1 ITLTVHGQIGT
12 AQNSTVPVVI
22 GAATSWSV
30 GTVTAAMNI
39 VFVGIQAVTV
49 RLQFPVFQLVQIPVA
64 VLIGTVIDLS
74 LFLTSWAQT
83 DSYLLQWVV
92 TIIGAITLGVG
103 VYVEVKPKLLY
114 LPGEGLVITLSQVT
128 GIRFGTMKQLMDW
141 SLVLISAVLSL

>member
-1 ITLTVHGQIGT
+1 
-12 AQNSTVPVVI
+12 
-22 GAATSWSV
+22 AATSWAM

-39 VFVGIQAVTV
+39 VFVGIQALVL
-49 RLQFPVFQLVQIPVA
+49 RRQFPVLQLVQIPVA
-64 VLIGTVIDLS
+64 VLFGTVIDLS
-74 LFLTSWAQT
+74 LFLTSWAKT

-128 GIRFGTMKQLMDW
+128 GIRLDRK
-141 SLVLISAVLSL
+141 SVV

>member
-1 ITLTVHGQIGT
+1 TSKAVAPTMVPVRRWLTYIFGVCSMWVGVALAVQGQLGT
-12 AQNSTVPVVI
+12 APISTFRDVI
-22 GAATSWSV
+22 GGAPSCSV

-39 VFVGIQAVTV
+39 LFVGIQALIL
-49 RLQFPVFQLVQIPVA
+49 RRQFPVFQLVQIPVA
-64 VLIGTVIDLS
+64 VLFGTVIDLS

-114 LPGEGLVITLSQVT
+114 LP
-128 GIRFGTMKQLMDW
+128 
-141 SLVLISAVLSL
+141 